1 MTWMTG
7 TILMTKLQPT
17 HNITQLG
24 TCFCSQLA
32 AHKGLEL
39 LLKVHDVDVFV
50 YVSGHMVVI
59 QYVFDHV
66 WATLSTY
73 GNLSYTI
80 YIYFLRLDTC
90 FDLHTYI
97 YIYLFNMYNF
107 TTLTHAIDIVH
118 ILSNSIHP
126 SICHTPSAGRRPAAT
141 GGPQLVA
148 ALQALG
154 GCHNAVRGGP
164 RMSALVLGG
173 ERCPHLQLWVFSHL

>member
-1 MTWMTG
+1 
-7 TILMTKLQPT
+7 MTKLQPT

-97 YIYLFNMYNF
+97 YLF
-107 TTLTHAIDIVH
+107 I
-118 ILSNSIHP
+118 
-126 SICHTPSAGRRPAAT
+126 
-141 GGPQLVA
+141 
-148 ALQALG
+148 
-154 GCHNAVRGGP
+154 
-164 RMSALVLGG
+164 
-173 ERCPHLQLWVFSHL
+173 

>member
-1 MTWMTG
+1 MTG

-50 YVSGHMVVI
+50 YVSGYMVVI

-73 GNLSYTI
+73 GNLSYTVYHLNI
-80 YIYFLRLDTC
+80 LRLDTC
-90 FDLHTYI
+90 FDLHTCI
-97 YIYLFNMYNF
+97 YINIICTYL
-107 TTLTHAIDIVH
+107 L
-118 ILSNSIHP
+118 
-126 SICHTPSAGRRPAAT
+126 
-141 GGPQLVA
+141 
-148 ALQALG
+148 
-154 GCHNAVRGGP
+154 
-164 RMSALVLGG
+164 
-173 ERCPHLQLWVFSHL
+173 HLCMP